1 MEPCRKRHVKQKQD
15 ECGNRQRRLSS
26 FIPTHRSKCDRLRPS
41 KMQQVPRH
49 KSSQK
54 HTNNPFLFR
63 GTGKKTNSISIWRA
77 ATSVTE
83 AESLEETWEP
93 PSAFH
98 TVFLPLSPALIS
110 VIIALP
116 VIQWG
121 SETEERGGYIQK

>member
-1 MEPCRKRHVKQKQD
+1 MGIDREDCL
-15 ECGNRQRRLSS
+15 LSS
-26 FIPTHRSKCDRLRPS
+26 RLTDQNAIASVPLRCNRSLDIKAAKNIPIIHFFSGGLE
-41 KMQQVPRH
+41 
-49 KSSQK
+49 
-54 HTNNPFLFR
+54 
-63 GTGKKTNSISIWRA
+63 KKTNSISIWRA